1 MLYRLLQALA
11 IRGWSGQ
18 QCRRC
23 GIDIVG
29 DPFGASESVCAPCRA

>member
-1 MLYRLLQALA
+1 MLYRLMKALA

-23 GIDIVG
+23 GQEIVG
-29 DPFGASESVCAPCRA
+29 DPFGASEAVCAPCRA